1 MTGSASDDE
10 RKKLWDELSRDVDKA
25 RLLVVHLTK
34 GDEGF
39 GFNIRGGVDHPH
51 VGSDPGI
58 FITTVRADSAAGR
71 DGRLEPGDRIL
82 ALNATSLERVTH
94 DVAVNEFRKA
104 EESVSLLV
112 ERKAEA
118 QLLAQQIPNSPEI
131 TMLDGRPPG
140 FAPCEEEP
148 PNPVINLLKQFYES
162 KLGALSIGLAVGSL
176 AVFVALRIYKA
187 AK

>member
-1 MTGSASDDE
+1 MSGRASDDE
-10 RKKLWDELSRDVDKA
+10 RKRLWDELSRGVDKS
-25 RLLVVHLTK
+25 RLVVVHLTK
-34 GDEGF
+34 GNEGF
-39 GFNIRGGVDHPH
+39 GFNIRGGFDHPH

-58 FITTVRADSAAGR
+58 FITTVRADSTAGI

-82 ALNATSLERVTH
+82 AVNATSLECVTH

-112 ERKAEA
+112 EKNAEA
-118 QLLAQQIPNSPEI
+118 QLLTQQVPNSPEE
-131 TMLDGRPPG
+131 TVVDGPPILG
-140 FAPCEEEP
+140 PCEEEP
-148 PNPVINLLKQFYES
+148 PHPAISLLKQFYES